1 MEIIKEAIIDTLKL
15 LPFLLL
21 TFIAIEIFEHKFGK
35 RFDDRIKNAGKY
47 GPIIGAALG
56 IIPQCGFSVMAVGF
70 YSQGYITLGTMIAV
84 FISTSDEALP
94 ILISTPGA
102 AGKILPFIAAK
113 FIFAV
118 LWGYVIDFVISKSKQ
133 RIKALNTE
141 IKAECYEDECVDK
154 PLNIMNIVYHSLRRA
169 IKIVVY
175 IFVVNLIITLIIE
188 KTPIQNFNGTSMG
201 SGLLQMLIASIIGL
215 IPNCAVSIGLIQ
227 FYLAGA
233 ISFASLIAGL
243 SSNAGLALLVLFKE
257 AKIKKTAVKITL
269 VLSVTSVLTGLIL
282 NLLKYLA

>member
-1 MEIIKEAIIDTLKL
+1 MGIIKEAIIDTLKL

-35 RFDDRIKNAGKY
+35 RFDDKIKNAGKL

-70 YSQGYITLGTMIAV
+70 FSQGYITLGTMLAV

-102 AGKILPFIAAK
+102 AGKILPFIATK

-118 LWGYVIDFVISKSKQ
+118 FWGYIIDFIVSRRKMKLEQPNGKI
-133 RIKALNTE
+133 E
-141 IKAECYEDECVDK
+141 AECYDDECVDK
-154 PLNIMNIVYHSLRRA
+154 PLNIVNITYHSLRRA
-169 IKIVVY
+169 FKISVY
-175 IFVVNLIITLIIE
+175 VFVVNLIITLML
-188 KTPIQNFNGTSMG
+188 KQTTIQTLNAATFG
-201 SGLLQMLIASIIGL
+201 SGILQLIIASIIGL

-227 FYLAGA
+227 FYLVGA
-233 ISFASLIAGL
+233 ISFSSLIAGL
-243 SSNAGLALLVLFKE
+243 SSNAGLALLILFKE
-257 AKIKKTAVKITL
+257 TKNKRTVVNITL
-269 VLSVTSVLTGLIL
+269 ILLVTSILSGIILSLI
-282 NLLKYLA
+282 

>member
-15 LPFLLL
+15 IPFLLL
-21 TFIAIEIFEHKFGK
+21 TFIAIEIFEHKLGK
-35 RFDDRIKNAGKY
+35 RFADRIKNAGKL
-47 GPIIGAALG
+47 GPLIGAALG

-94 ILISTPGA
+94 ILISTPGT

-113 FIFAV
+113 LLFAI
-118 LWGYVIDFVISKSKQ
+118 LWGYVIDFIVSRRKQKLKS
-133 RIKALNTE
+133 LNTE
-141 IKAECYEDECVDK
+141 IETECYEDECVDK
-154 PLNIMNIVYHSLRRA
+154 PLNIMNIAYHSLRRA
-169 IKIVVY
+169 LKIMVY

-188 KTPIQNFNGTSMG
+188 QTPIQSFNGASMG

-257 AKIKKTAVKITL
+257 AKSKKAAAKIILTL
-269 VLSVTSVLTGLIL
+269 FVTSILTGLIIS
-282 NLLKYLA
+282 LLR

>member
-1 MEIIKEAIIDTLKL
+1 MEFIKEAIVDTLKL

-21 TFIAIEIFEHKFGK
+21 TFIVIEIFEHKFGK
-35 RFDDRIKNAGKY
+35 KFDDRIKNAGKL
-47 GPIIGAALG
+47 GPLIGAALG

-102 AGKILPFIAAK
+102 GSKILPFIAAK
-113 FIFAV
+113 FLFAI
-118 LWGYVIDFVISKSKQ
+118 LWGYVIDFVVSKRKLKSKLQ
-133 RIKALNTE
+133 DGE
-141 IKAECYEDECVDK
+141 VEGECYEDECVDK
-154 PLNIMNIVYHSLRRA
+154 PLNIINIVYHSLRRA
-169 IKIVVY
+169 LKISLY
-175 IFVVNLIITLIIE
+175 IFVVNLIITLII
-188 KTPIQNFNGTSMG
+188 KQTSIQNFNGTFMG
-201 SGLLQMLIASIIGL
+201 SGLIQMLIAAIIGL

-257 AKIKKTAVKITL
+257 AKNKKTAINITL
-269 VLSVTSVLTGLIL
+269 TLFATSILTGIIL
-282 NLLKYLA
+282 SLM